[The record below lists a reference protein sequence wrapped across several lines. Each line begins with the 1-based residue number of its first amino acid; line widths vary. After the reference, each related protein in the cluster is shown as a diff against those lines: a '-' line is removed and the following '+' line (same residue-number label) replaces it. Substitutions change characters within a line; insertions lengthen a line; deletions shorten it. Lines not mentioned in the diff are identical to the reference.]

1 MSSTSLRIAS
11 FNVEN
16 LFSRP
21 RAMGS
26 APDDDG
32 RDILEA
38 HAQLGELIAQ
48 DTYTDDDKKLIL
60 DLLVALDL
68 DRSDT
73 ATYAVL
79 RQVHGRLVKRS
90 KAAVSVVADGRG
102 DWVGWVELTKE
113 RVDALA
119 MTHTAQVLREVDAD
133 IAAVVEVEG
142 RIALERFAEAAI
154 VDQDRNPMFPH
165 AMVIDGNDDRGIA
178 VGILSKDAYPL
189 RGIRSHVDD
198 RTPAGRPIFS
208 RDCPEFTFDFP
219 GASTLAGSSLTVLV
233 NHFQSKGDGTPA
245 DSNARRLRQAERVA
259 AIYWQLRADGAEFVA
274 VVGDLNDTPDS
285 ASLEPLLVG
294 TDLRDV
300 SEVAGFDDG
309 GRPGTYANGTA
320 SNKIDYVLLSPALF
334 DRATGGAIF
343 RKGVW
348 GGKRGTLFEHFPTMT
363 APVHAS
369 SGHAAIY
376 ADIDLS

>member
-1 MSSTSLRIAS
+1 MSSTSMRIAS

-26 APDDDG
+26 APDEVG
-32 RDILEA
+32 EDILDA
-38 HAQLGELIAQ
+38 HARLGALIAQ
-48 DTYTDDDKKLIL
+48 DTYTDGDKKLIL

-73 ATYAVL
+73 AAYAVL
-79 RQVHGRLVKRS
+79 RQVRGRLVKRS
-90 KAAVSVVADGRG
+90 KGLTTVVAEGRG
-102 DWVGWVELTKE
+102 DWVGWVDLTKE

-119 MTHTAQVLREVDAD
+119 MTHTAQVLREVNAD
-133 IAAVVEVEG
+133 ITAVIEAED
-142 RIALERFAEAAI
+142 RIALKRFTEAAI
-154 VDQDRNPMFPH
+154 VDPERNPVFPH
-165 AMVIDGNDDRGIA
+165 VMVIDGNDDRGID
-178 VGILSKDAYPL
+178 VGVLSKAAYPL

-198 RTPAGRPIFS
+198 LAPTGRPIFS
-208 RDCPEFTFDFP
+208 RDCPEFTFPFP
-219 GASTLAGSSLTVLV
+219 EDSALVGKSLTVLV
-233 NHFQSKGDGTPA
+233 NHLKSKGYGRPEDN
-245 DSNARRLRQAERVA
+245 NALRRRQAERIA
-259 AIYWQLRADGAEFVA
+259 EIYRQLRAGGAEFVA
-274 VVGDLNDTPDS
+274 VAGDLNDTPDS
-285 ASLEPLLVG
+285 EPLAPLLAD

-300 SEVAGFDDG
+300 AEVNGFDDG

-320 SNKIDYVLLSPALF
+320 GNKIDYVLLSPALF

-348 GGKRGTLFEHFPTMT
+348 GGKHGTLFEHFPTT
-363 APVHAS
+363 TSPVHAAS
-369 SGHAAIY
+369 DHAAIY

>member
-1 MSSTSLRIAS
+1 MAASL
-11 FNVEN
+11 
-16 LFSRP
+16 
-21 RAMGS
+21 G
-26 APDDDG
+26 
-32 RDILEA
+32 
-38 HAQLGELIAQ
+38 
-48 DTYTDDDKKLIL
+48 Y
-60 DLLVALDL
+60 
-68 DRSDT
+68 
-73 ATYAVL
+73 
-79 RQVHGRLVKRS
+79 
-90 KAAVSVVADGRG
+90 
-102 DWVGWVELTKE
+102 
-113 RVDALA
+113 
-119 MTHTAQVLREVDAD
+119 
-133 IAAVVEVEG
+133 
-142 RIALERFAEAAI
+142 
-154 VDQDRNPMFPH
+154 
-165 AMVIDGNDDRGIA
+165 
-178 VGILSKDAYPL
+178 
-189 RGIRSHVDD
+189 
-198 RTPAGRPIFS
+198 
-208 RDCPEFTFDFP
+208 
-219 GASTLAGSSLTVLV
+219 
-233 NHFQSKGDGTPA
+233 GTPA

-348 GGKRGTLFEHFPTMT
+348 GGKHGTLFEHFPTMT

-376 ADIDLS
+376 ADIDLG

>member
-1 MSSTSLRIAS
+1 MSSTSMRVAS

-26 APDDDG
+26 APEEVG
-32 RDILEA
+32 SEILDA
-38 HAQLGELIAQ
+38 HARLGALIAQ
-48 DTYTDDDKKLIL
+48 DTYTDGDKKLIL

-73 ATYAVL
+73 AAYAVL
-79 RQVHGRLVKRS
+79 RQVRGRLVRRS
-90 KAAVSVVADGRG
+90 KGLTTIVAEGRG
-102 DWVGWVELTKE
+102 DWVGWVDLTTE

-119 MTHTAQVLREVDAD
+119 MTHTAQVLREVNAD
-133 IAAVVEVEG
+133 ITAVIEAEDRIALKRFTEAAVVDPE
-142 RIALERFAEAAI
+142 
-154 VDQDRNPMFPH
+154 RNPVFPH
-165 AMVIDGNDDRGIA
+165 VMVIDGNDDRGID
-178 VGILSKDAYPL
+178 VGVVSKAAYPL

-198 RTPAGRPIFS
+198 LGPNGRPIFG
-208 RDCPEFTFDFP
+208 RDCPEFTFAFP
-219 GASTLAGSSLTVLV
+219 DDSALAGKSLTVLV
-233 NHFQSKGDGTPA
+233 NHLKSKGYGRPA
-245 DSNARRLRQAERVA
+245 DNNALRRRQAERIA
-259 AIYWQLRADGAEFVA
+259 EIYRQLRSDGVEFVA
-274 VVGDLNDTPDS
+274 VAGDLNDTPDS
-285 ASLEPLLVG
+285 EPLAPLLAD

-300 SEVAGFDDG
+300 AEVNGFDDG

-320 SNKIDYVLLSPALF
+320 GNKIDYVLLSPALF

-363 APVHAS
+363 SPVHAAS
-369 SGHAAIY
+369 DHAAIY
-376 ADIDLS
+376 VDIKIG

>member
-73 ATYAVL
+73 TTYAVL

-113 RVDALA
+113 RIDALA

-154 VDQDRNPMFPH
+154 VDQDRNPLFPH

-178 VGILSKDAYPL
+178 VGILSKNAYPL

-198 RTPAGRPIFS
+198 RTPTGRPVFS

-233 NHFQSKGDGTPA
+233 NHFQSKGYGTPA

-348 GGKRGTLFEHFPTMT
+348 GGKHGTLFEHFPTMT